1 MIKFDWLESVALQE
15 NDFDIG
21 DKTALIPDFIFS
33 ESITLIYSPPKQGKT
48 WLAYSMGLE
57 IIKKKEVE
65 QLIYIDMDNSLSTLK
80 ERGINQSFITK
91 SKIKYITRV
100 KLQVE
105 PIDFLK
111 KIANSATLG
120 AYEGIVFFLDTIK
133 DFVDTDSKTQ
143 ASEFMKYCV
152 KIRDAGGTLIIL
164 HHSTKNGNNISGNSV
179 FINTPDNVFEMKQK
193 SKMGGVI
200 NCNLTVTHARG
211 LVKNCKYSVDTKT
224 LELKKYNAIADGM
237 TEIDRALAQKA
248 LKALSS
254 SNGLSKSKLI
264 ESMGLV
270 RTDRT
275 GKRIVEELTGSYW
288 IEEKINSKLSKF
300 YIKE

>member
-1 MIKFDWLESVALQE
+1 MIEFDWLESVALQE

-120 AYEGIVFFLDTIK
+120 AYEGMVFFLDTIK

-143 ASEFMKYCV
+143 ASEFMKYFEALLQQKGLTHYWTYPRSPKMNAHNERFNRTIQEQFV
-152 KIRDAGGTLIIL
+152 DFYEDLLFTDIDLFNQYMADWLIDYNTIIP
-164 HHSTKNGNNISGNSV
+164 HHSLNMKSPV
-179 FINTPDNVFEMKQK
+179 QYLFEYHNECHMLWT
-193 SKMGGVI
+193 
-200 NCNLTVTHARG
+200 NTHA
-211 LVKNCKYSVDTKT
+211 
-224 LELKKYNAIADGM
+224 
-237 TEIDRALAQKA
+237 
-248 LKALSS
+248 
-254 SNGLSKSKLI
+254 
-264 ESMGLV
+264 
-270 RTDRT
+270 
-275 GKRIVEELTGSYW
+275 
-288 IEEKINSKLSKF
+288 
-300 YIKE
+300 